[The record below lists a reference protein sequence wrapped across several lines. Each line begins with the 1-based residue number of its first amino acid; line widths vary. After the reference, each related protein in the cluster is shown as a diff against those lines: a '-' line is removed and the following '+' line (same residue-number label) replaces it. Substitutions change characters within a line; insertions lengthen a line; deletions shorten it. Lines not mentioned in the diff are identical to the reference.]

1 MPNKENPTY
10 LISPVIISELSD
22 GEIFVF
28 GSNLA
33 GQHLGGAART
43 AYEKFGAEW
52 GVGDGPTG
60 RCYAI
65 PTMHGG
71 IKEIKAYVDKFL
83 QYAKENPMKRF
94 LVTRVGC
101 GIAGFTDKEMAPLF
115 SDALNIPNIALPSEW
130 INELLS

>member
-1 MPNKENPTY
+1 MPNKENPTH

-22 GEIFVF
+22 CEIFVF

-33 GQHLGGAART
+33 GQHFGGAART

-71 IKEIKAYVDKFL
+71 IKEIKPYVDKFL